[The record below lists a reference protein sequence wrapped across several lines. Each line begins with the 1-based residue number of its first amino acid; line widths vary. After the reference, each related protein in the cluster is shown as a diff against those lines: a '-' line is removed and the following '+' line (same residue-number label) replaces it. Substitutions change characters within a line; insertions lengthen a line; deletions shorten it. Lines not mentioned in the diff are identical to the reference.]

1 MEGASAVISGP
12 TNDKY
17 DQVPYESY
25 PFHQSQPDRL
35 ATMARLFGMDPAP
48 INKCRVLELGCASGG
63 NLIPMAS
70 IYPESTFLG
79 VDLSQ
84 VQVAAGQAMIKGMG
98 LTNIEIKPMSIADI
112 NKEYG
117 EFDYIICHGVYS
129 WVPDEVQDA
138 ILRICGENLSP
149 QGVAYISYNTFP
161 GWHFRGI
168 IREAMIYHA
177 SQFQEPAVKA
187 AQGRALLDFLA
198 SAVPE
203 GQAYGLMLK
212 DEINILKNQKDYYL
226 LHEHLEDVNFPT
238 YFHGFIE
245 RAQEK
250 GLQFLSEAELSVM
263 LTSQFPQNVRDTLNR
278 ISNEIVKTEQ
288 YIDFV
293 RNKYFRQTLLCR
305 KDVTL
310 NRNLTPNNIMQFY
323 VGSPFKSQA
332 ENIDLRSMQ
341 GETFA
346 APNGMTITATN
357 PLVKAALR
365 YLGQIWPRTVAFE
378 ELFSIAQ
385 SSIAT
390 VSIKDAQTFEREKQA
405 VAADLLS
412 LYAGGYLVLRSAA
425 PPFVSEISQNPHA
438 SEVARYQVKTSNILT
453 NRVHEAV
460 TADLVAQHLIDVCDG
475 KRNRD
480 EILDEMIARVKSGAI
495 NIHKEGKKVEDDAVI
510 REILAPMVDTSLQNL
525 AKVCLLVS

>member
-1 MEGASAVISGP
+1 MEGASAVISGQ
-12 TNDKY
+12 TKY
-17 DQVPYESY
+17 DEVPYESY
-25 PFHQSQPDRL
+25 PFHQSQADRL
-35 ATMARLFGMDPAP
+35 ATMGRLFGMNPTP
-48 INKCRVLELGCASGG
+48 ISKCRVLELGCASGG
-63 NLIPMAS
+63 NLTPMAS
-70 IYPESTFLG
+70 VYPESTFLG

-84 VQVAAGQAMIKGMG
+84 VQVSAGQKMIKEIG
-98 LTNIEIKPMSIADI
+98 LKNIELKCMSIADI
-112 NKEYG
+112 NADHGK
-117 EFDYIICHGVYS
+117 FDYIICHGVYS
-129 WVPDEVQDA
+129 WVPHEVQDA
-138 ILRICGENLSP
+138 ILRICGENLTEN
-149 QGVAYISYNTFP
+149 GVAYISYNTYP

-177 SQFQEPAVKA
+177 SQFADPAMKA

-198 SAVPE
+198 SSVPE

-226 LHEHLEDVNFPT
+226 LHEHLEDVNYPE
-238 YFHGFIE
+238 YFHSFME
-245 RAQEK
+245 KAQGH
-250 GLQFLSEAELSVM
+250 GLQFLSEADLSVM

-305 KDVTL
+305 KEAVL
-310 NRNLTPNNIMQFY
+310 NRNLTPQSIMQFY
-323 VGSPFKSQA
+323 IASPFKSQG
-332 ENIDLRSMQ
+332 ENIDLRSAQ
-341 GETFA
+341 GESFG

-365 YLGQIWPRTVAFE
+365 YLGQIWPRTVAFD

-385 SSIAT
+385 SSLAS
-390 VSIKDAQTFEREKQA
+390 VSIKDAGTLERERQA

-412 LYAGGYLVLRSAA
+412 LYAGGFIILRSS
-425 PPFVSEISQNPHA
+425 PSPFVTEVSQNPMA
-438 SEVARYQVKTSNILT
+438 SEVARYQVKTSNVLT

-475 KRNRD
+475 TRNRD
-480 EILDEMIARVKSGAI
+480 QILDEMITRVKNGAI
-495 NIHKEGKKVEDDAVI
+495 NIHKEGKKVDDDATI
-510 REILAPMVDTSLQNL
+510 REILTPMIETSLQNL

>member
-12 TNDKY
+12 TKY

-35 ATMARLFGMDPAP
+35 STMARLFGMNPTPVD
-48 INKCRVLELGCASGG
+48 KCRVLELGCASGG
-63 NLIPMAS
+63 NLIPIAS
-70 IYPESTFLG
+70 IYPESTFVG

-84 VQVAAGQAMIKGMG
+84 VQVAAGQEMIKGIG
-98 LTNIEIKPMSIADI
+98 LKNVELKVMSIADI
-112 NKEYG
+112 NKDFG

-129 WVPDEVQDA
+129 WVPHEVQDA
-138 ILRICGENLSP
+138 ILRICGENLTA
-149 QGVAYISYNTFP
+149 QGVGYVSYNTYP

-177 SQFQEPAVKA
+177 SQFAEPAMKA

-226 LHEHLEDVNFPT
+226 LHEHLEDVNYPA
-238 YFHGFIE
+238 YFHDFIE
-245 RAQEK
+245 KAQNN

-263 LTSQFPQNVRDTLNR
+263 LTSQFPQQVRDTLNR

-310 NRNLTPNNIMQFY
+310 NRNLTPANIMQFY

-332 ENIDLRSMQ
+332 ENVDLRSLQ
-341 GETFA
+341 GETFG

-365 YLGQIWPRTVAFE
+365 YLGQIWPRTVAFD

-385 SSIAT
+385 SSLAS
-390 VSIKDAQTFEREKQA
+390 VSIKDAQTHEREKQA
-405 VAADLLS
+405 VAADILS
-412 LYAGGYLVLRSAA
+412 LYASGFIVLRSH
-425 PPFVSEISQNPHA
+425 PSPFVTEVSQNPHA
-438 SEVARYQVKTSNILT
+438 SEVARFQVKTSNVLT

-475 KRNRD
+475 KRNR
-480 EILDEMIARVKSGAI
+480 EQILDEMVSRVKSGAI
-495 NIHKEGKKVEDDAVI
+495 NIHKEGKKVEDDAAI
-510 REILAPMVDTSLQNL
+510 REIIGPMIDTSLQNL